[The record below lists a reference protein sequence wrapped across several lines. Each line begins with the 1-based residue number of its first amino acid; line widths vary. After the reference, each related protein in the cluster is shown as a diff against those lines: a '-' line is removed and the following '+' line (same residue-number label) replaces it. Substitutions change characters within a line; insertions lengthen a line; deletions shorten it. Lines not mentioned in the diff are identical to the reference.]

1 MSKKSKY
8 LWKKIMILTWMFSLF
23 LGILA
28 GPCAIDAKNQ
38 KEKKD
43 YGVFLSIDS
52 SQIKK
57 LYGYRLVV
65 IDAQYFSA
73 KDIRTLHK
81 KGVKVYTYLN
91 VGSIENFRDY
101 YKKYEY
107 LTIGTYENWEEEKWV
122 DVSNKDWQKFMGGLA
137 KILKNI
143 KRLGKEVMING
154 GDVFVT
160 KYRKT
165 YGSAKDIMTAVNQ
178 ESVWSSIQFETGTFG
193 KQPEDVRKYFSDYV
207 QKCKKDGMEVYLLEY
222 TKDKKL
228 IRRIKQYCRKNKFHY
243 YISDSI
249 ELD

>member
-1 MSKKSKY
+1 MGRTGMSKKSKY

-91 VGSIENFRDY
+91 VGSISRRRCRVRYTVSAFSSIVKYQQVSLPRKSFRDH
-101 YKKYEY
+101 
-107 LTIGTYENWEEEKWV
+107 
-122 DVSNKDWQKFMGGLA
+122 M
-137 KILKNI
+137 
-143 KRLGKEVMING
+143 
-154 GDVFVT
+154 
-160 KYRKT
+160 
-165 YGSAKDIMTAVNQ
+165 
-178 ESVWSSIQFETGTFG
+178 
-193 KQPEDVRKYFSDYV
+193 
-207 QKCKKDGMEVYLLEY
+207 
-222 TKDKKL
+222 
-228 IRRIKQYCRKNKFHY
+228 
-243 YISDSI
+243 
-249 ELD
+249 

>member
-1 MSKKSKY
+1 
-8 LWKKIMILTWMFSLF
+8 MILTWMFSLF

-65 IDAQYFSA
+65 IDVQYFSA

-122 DVSNKDWQKFMGGLA
+122 DVSNKDWQKFMGKLSKKLHFVVDGVQRCTYV
-137 KILKNI
+137 I
-143 KRLGKEVMING
+143 KQG
-154 GDVFVT
+154 
-160 KYRKT
+160 
-165 YGSAKDIMTAVNQ
+165 
-178 ESVWSSIQFETGTFG
+178 
-193 KQPEDVRKYFSDYV
+193 
-207 QKCKKDGMEVYLLEY
+207 VYLSGIPAFRFSGYHIPVFRLD
-222 TKDKKL
+222 TL
-228 IRRIKQYCRKNKFHY
+228 FCT
-243 YISDSI
+243 
-249 ELD
+249 ELAQLSVNGDTCHNHNLTVFFLRTFL